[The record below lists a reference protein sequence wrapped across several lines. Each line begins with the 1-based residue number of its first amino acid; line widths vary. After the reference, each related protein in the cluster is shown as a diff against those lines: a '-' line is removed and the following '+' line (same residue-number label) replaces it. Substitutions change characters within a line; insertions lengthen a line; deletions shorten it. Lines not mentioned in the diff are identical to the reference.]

1 MHYKVVVTAEAE
13 EDLNRF
19 IQYLNICFLQ
29 SKINMQQKMFLM
41 ILRKLLKN

>member
-1 MHYKVVVTAEAE
+1 MHYKVVVIAEAE

-19 IQYLNICFLQ
+19 IQYLLFAKQN
-29 SKINMQQKMFLM
+29 KHAAKMFLM

>member
-13 EDLNRF
+13 DGLF
-19 IQYLNICFLQ
+19 NICFLQ